1 MGANNTARALGLQW
15 GLLVWLLDGLKGVL
29 ALLVA
34 RQVSP
39 PVSSSASMILGA
51 IAVVLGHSWSLFAT
65 LITGRVRGGK
75 GAATASGTW
84 LLLISPLIIALVL
97 MLWAAIL
104 VLTRYVSLAVLTC
117 VTVVSAVMVG
127 MVVLKEAD
135 QIYVAYTLVTLM
147 IFLRHRANIRALLQG
162 TERRF
167 GDRA

>member
-1 MGANNTARALGLQW
+1 
-15 GLLVWLLDGLKGVL
+15 
-29 ALLVA
+29 
-34 RQVSP
+34 
-39 PVSSSASMILGA
+39 
-51 IAVVLGHSWSLFAT
+51 
-65 LITGRVRGGK
+65 VRGGK